1 MHFKY
6 IVIYFIVIQC
16 MSLNYK
22 KIQQLNILLHVVH
35 QFNDRKTS
43 AKKYMQE
50 VEREKKYFFCCVQF
64 LATKWKEFVYVYL
77 AFGEDREARHLPD
90 VTVKEP
96 LSTTTP
102 DSWTYTGLPVINR
115 PASTSRPIVR
125 PWNQCGLEKENHPK
139 CKFCDVII
147 RPRYLN
153 NSQF

>member
-50 VEREKKYFFCCVQF
+50 VEREKNIFFVVSNF
-64 LATKWKEFVYVYL
+64 
-77 AFGEDREARHLPD
+77 
-90 VTVKEP
+90 
-96 LSTTTP
+96 
-102 DSWTYTGLPVINR
+102 
-115 PASTSRPIVR
+115 
-125 PWNQCGLEKENHPK
+125 
-139 CKFCDVII
+139 
-147 RPRYLN
+147 
-153 NSQF
+153 